1 MCKGPEVEMSL
12 TGFWKAN
19 VAGGWEAGVPT
30 PDTRAV
36 GRWEGARSQRTF
48 RVR

>member
-1 MCKGPEVEMSL
+1 MSL
-12 TGFWKAN
+12 ARFWKAN

-30 PDTRAV
+30 PDTRDV
-36 GRWEGARSQRTF
+36 RRWEGARSQRTF